1 MTKQTSVRDAMVRE
15 YLTDLEVALAGAEPI
30 ERAETLASIREHLED
45 SLPADASLEQV
56 DQAIAALG
64 PASAIAAES
73 TPGYQPA
80 FVHVAPNPTDW
91 SAVMILAGGVA
102 SLFLIPLMPLAA
114 ILAVV
119 ILVAG
124 IIKLRSKEGNRAMTK
139 GGMVAA
145 GLTLIMLLII
155 FLGLAVSMDV
165 TSDTGTQEVSY
176 QQD

>member
-1 MTKQTSVRDAMVRE
+1 MTQDKTIRDAKIDG
-15 YLTDLEVALAGAEPI
+15 YLSGLSWALAGSDPAER
-30 ERAETLASIREHLED
+30 EETLASIREHLED
-45 SLPADASLEQV
+45 SLPTDASPEQV

-73 TPGYQPA
+73 TPGYQPS
-80 FVHVAPNPTDW
+80 VVQVVSNPTDW

-124 IIKLRSKEGNRAMTK
+124 IMKLRSKLGNRAMTK

-145 GLTLIMLLII
+145 GLTLIMLVII

-165 TSDTGTQEVSY
+165 GSETGTQEIIY